1 MIPLFWPSY
10 DGKQIQEAMKKLF
23 PINMSNRWIGQG
35 PLVDKF
41 ENEFSKKF
49 NFKYCIMINSGTAAL
64 HIAYVLAGLKEG
76 DEIIV
81 PVLNCTADL
90 HPLKWMKV
98 EIKFAD
104 INPETLN
111 IDPKSIEKK
120 ITKKTKAIL
129 ALHFGGLVCEI
140 NKIKQIARE
149 HNLKIIEDACQALG
163 AKNIGQGDYTAMS
176 FQAIKNFPIGNGG
189 MLIVKNRKDY
199 KRAKM
204 LRWFS
209 IDREQKILKRWQA
222 WDKRGITFDQKE
234 PGFKYQPTDIDAA
247 IGLAQLKYFDNFL
260 EGKLL
265 DADISCHVLA
275 VYNNVKASDPNS
287 ESFKTGFPETEET
300 YIERCRSSYLK
311 VSQEE
316 NTLIAEPELKEIR
329 EKITKYIQE
338 VKTIALF
345 ALDGGHDVSVIN
357 EYEKNIDQL
366 RLETREAIL
375 KAKRQYNISF

>member
-1 MIPLFWPSY
+1 
-10 DGKQIQEAMKKLF
+10 MKNFFEKNKIFLAIIIAAF
-23 PINMSNRWIGQG
+23 IIGGSIYLSIWQFSNRSKP
-35 PLVDKF
+35 PLQS
-41 ENEFSKKF
+41 ELSLQSFSPLPSPSKGGEEQISTPLPSGLNQQPKKV
-49 NFKYCIMINSGTAAL
+49 NIPP
-64 HIAYVLAGLKEG
+64 ER
-76 DEIIV
+76 II
-81 PVLNCTADL
+81 T
-90 HPLKWMKV
+90 
-98 EIKFAD
+98 
-104 INPETLN
+104 
-111 IDPKSIEKK
+111 
-120 ITKKTKAIL
+120 
-129 ALHFGGLVCEI
+129 
-140 NKIKQIARE
+140 
-149 HNLKIIEDACQALG
+149 
-163 AKNIGQGDYTAMS
+163 
-176 FQAIKNFPIGNGG
+176 
-189 MLIVKNRKDY
+189 
-199 KRAKM
+199 
-204 LRWFS
+204 
-209 IDREQKILKRWQA
+209 
-222 WDKRGITFDQKE
+222 
-234 PGFKYQPTDIDAA
+234 
-247 IGLAQLKYFDNFL
+247 QLKYFDNFL